1 MDEYSEKVIRNEELL
16 RSLDTKISMKIESI
30 MEEIQRTNQKID
42 KLDRK
47 IDKVSSDVK
56 DLQEKL
62 PDLVDER
69 IKDNKVNK
77 VYSVFRWIVT
87 SVVGTVAVS
96 VLVKILTMNIG
107 V

>member
-1 MDEYSEKVIRNEELL
+1 MDEIDTKVIQNEILL
-16 RSLDTKISMKIESI
+16 KSLDEKISMKIENL

-42 KLDRK
+42 KLDKK
-47 IDKVSSDVK
+47 IDRVSSDVK

-69 IKDNKVNK
+69 IKNNKVNK

-87 SVVGTVAVS
+87 SVVGSVAIA
-96 VLVKILTMNIG
+96 VLTKLLTSNIG
-107 V
+107 A